1 MRFTVQTR
9 RAKPAGFGRLKRGKN
24 AGLMREVCVRES
36 CSAASWLAFAA
47 MAGVFA
53 LPAYAQQPT
62 TPQVTL
68 ADPAPAEGDVVTIYG
83 DRLETDPG
91 AYSVI
96 SSETI
101 AETGANHPAEIL
113 NTVPGVNV
121 QMNSGQELLVAIRS
135 PVLPAGA
142 GQGSFLILENG
153 VPTRAPGFG
162 NVNALFE
169 VHHETAE
176 AIEVV
181 RGPASVRYGSNAVHG
196 LMNFIDPEPGA
207 QSGQTLMLSTNSLQR
222 SRADATA
229 NFTTNGID
237 SWVGLSVM
245 DDGGWR
251 DASGVDQQK
260 LTWRSKIQGE
270 TWNAV
275 ATFSA
280 INLNQETAGFIQGPE
295 VYKNDDITT
304 TNPNPEAY
312 RDAWAARANV
322 RYETSIG
329 QDKLMITPFAVTQ
342 RMTFIQHFL
351 PDQSTEENGHDL
363 LGVMTRYDFGPS
375 NFRWSVGGDFQVAD
389 GYLTETQTRASFGG
403 VNPAN
408 PTFPQGVHYDYD
420 VETWTTGLYAELDW
434 DFAPGWSLLAGVRG
448 EAHQWDYTTN
458 VAPGTRGRFRVAP
471 SRTDEFELLTPKVG
485 VVYTGVEGL
494 AVYANYAK
502 GERAPQTS
510 DQYRLQ
516 NLQTIQTLEV
526 ETLDSYEIGARG
538 TAFGIDYDV
547 AMYRMYKDNFFFRD
561 SDGLNVPNG
570 KTRHF
575 GFEAALSGGL
585 GEMAGGRLEWNAN
598 ASWSDQRYDFDRNVA
613 VAAEDIF
620 RDNWIDTAPEWL
632 ADAGLGWES
641 QNLSLGLSAEYVGE
655 YFTNAAN
662 TATYDGHLIGH
673 LRGAWRFSDKFEA
686 FAIVRNITDERY
698 ADRADFA
705 QGADRYF
712 PGEPLN
718 ATVGLRIRN

>member
-1 MRFTVQTR
+1 V
-9 RAKPAGFGRLKRGKN
+9 RATY
-24 AGLMREVCVRES
+24 
-36 CSAASWLAFAA
+36 SAASFIVLAAA
-47 MAGVFA
+47 LGTLSAPA
-53 LPAYAQQPT
+53 LAQVQT
-62 TPQVTL
+62 TVAAT
-68 ADPAPAEGDVVTIYG
+68 PAPAEGNVVTIYG
-83 DRLETDPG
+83 DRLKDDPG
-91 AYSVI
+91 AYSVVT
-96 SSETI
+96 SEEI
-101 AETGANHPAEIL
+101 AAVAANHPAEIL

-153 VPTRAPGFG
+153 VPTRAAAFG

-207 QSGQTLMLSTNSLQR
+207 RAGQTLTLSANSLQR
-222 SRADATA
+222 ARADATA

-245 DDGGWR
+245 DDAGWR

-260 LTWRSKIQGE
+260 LTWRSKVRGE
-270 TWNAV
+270 NWNAV
-275 ATFSA
+275 ATLA
-280 INLNQETAGFIQGPE
+280 AVNLNQETAGFIQGPV

-322 RYETSIG
+322 RFETNIG
-329 QDKLMITPFAVTQ
+329 RDTLVITPFGTVQ

-351 PDQSTEENGHDL
+351 PDQSTEKNGHDQ
-363 LGVMTRYDFGPS
+363 LGVITRYDFGPD
-375 NFRWSVGGDFQVAD
+375 NFRWSIGGDFQVAD
-389 GYLTETQTRASFGG
+389 GYLSEVQTRPSFGG
-403 VNPAN
+403 VNPLN

-420 VETWTTGLYAELDW
+420 VNTWTTGLYAEVDW
-434 DFAPGWSLLAGVRG
+434 DFAPGWSLLAGLRG

-485 VVYTGVEGL
+485 IAYTGIEDLVI
-494 AVYANYAK
+494 YANYAR

-516 NLQTIQTLEV
+516 NLQTIQRLEV
-526 ETLDSYEIGARG
+526 ETLDSYEVGARG
-538 TAFGIDYDV
+538 ALAGIDYDV
-547 AMYRMYKDNFFFRD
+547 AVYQMSKDNFFFRD
-561 SDGLNVPNG
+561 SDGLNVPDG
-570 KTRHF
+570 KTSHL
-575 GFEAALSGGL
+575 GVEASLSGDI
-585 GEMAGGRLEWNAN
+585 GEIAGGTLAWNAN
-598 ASWSDQRYDFDRNVA
+598 AAWSEQLYDFNRNVV
-613 VAAEDIF
+613 VAAEDIV
-620 RDNWIDTAPEWL
+620 DGNVIDTAPEWL
-632 ADAGLGWES
+632 ADAGLSWIGS
-641 QNLSLGLSAEYVGE
+641 NLSLGLSAEYVSE

-662 TATYDGHLIGH
+662 TATYDGHLIAH
-673 LRGAWRFSDKFEA
+673 LRGAWRFSDALEA
-686 FAIVRNITDERY
+686 FAIIRNVTDERY

-712 PGEPLN
+712 PGEPANVTLG
-718 ATVGLRIRN
+718 VRIRN

>member
-1 MRFTVQTR
+1 MRATYST
-9 RAKPAGFGRLKRGKN
+9 
-24 AGLMREVCVRES
+24 
-36 CSAASWLAFAA
+36 ASWL
-47 MAGVFA
+47 V
-53 LPAYAQQPT
+53 
-62 TPQVTL
+62 L
-68 ADPAPAEGDVVTIYG
+68 ATAIASFSSPAPAQAQIVPVAATPAPADADVVIIHG
-83 DRLETDPG
+83 DRLQTDPG
-91 AYSVI
+91 AYSVVT
-96 SSETI
+96 SETI
-101 AETGANHPAEIL
+101 AEVAANHPAEIL
-113 NTVPGVNV
+113 NTIPGVNV

-153 VPTRAPGFG
+153 VPTRAAVFG

-207 QSGQTLMLSTNSLQR
+207 QTGQTLTLSGNSLMR
-222 SRADATA
+222 YRADATA

-260 LTWRSKIQGE
+260 LTWRSKVQGE

-275 ATFSA
+275 ATFA
-280 INLNQETAGFIQGPE
+280 AVNLNQETAGFIQGPE
-295 VYKNDDITT
+295 VYKDEDIAT

-322 RYETSIG
+322 RFETNIG
-329 QDKLMITPFAVTQ
+329 RDTLIITPFGTVQ
-342 RMTFIQHFL
+342 RMKFIQHFL

-363 LGVMTRYDFGPS
+363 LGVMTRYDFGPD
-375 NFRWSVGGDFQVAD
+375 NFRWSIGGDFQIANGFLSEV
-389 GYLTETQTRASFGG
+389 QTRPSFGG
-403 VNPAN
+403 PPAN
-408 PTFPQGVHYDYD
+408 PTFPQGTHYDYD
-420 VETWTTGLYAELDW
+420 VETWTTGLYAEVDW
-434 DFAPGWSLLAGVRG
+434 DFAPDWSLLAGVRG
-448 EAHQWDYTTN
+448 EAHQWDYNTN

-485 VVYTGVEGL
+485 VAYTGIADTV
-494 AVYANYAK
+494 VYANYAR

-516 NLQTIQTLEV
+516 NLQTIQRLEV
-526 ETLDSYEIGARG
+526 ETLDSYEVGARG
-538 TAFGIDYDV
+538 AFAGIDYDV
-547 AMYRMYKDNFFFRD
+547 AVYHMNKDNFFFRD
-561 SDGLNVPNG
+561 SDGLNVPDG
-570 KTRHF
+570 KTRHL
-575 GFEAALSGGL
+575 GVEASLSGGL
-585 GEMAGGRLEWNAN
+585 GEVAGGRLEWNAN
-598 ASWSDQRYDFDRNVA
+598 AAWSEQLYDFNRNVV
-613 VAAEDIF
+613 VAAEDIV
-620 RDNWIDTAPEWL
+620 DGNEIDTAPEWL
-632 ADAGLGWES
+632 ADAGLSWVGS
-641 QNLSLGLSAEYVGE
+641 NLSLGLSAEYVSE

-662 TATYDGHLIGH
+662 TAAYDGHLIAH
-673 LRGAWRFSDKFEA
+673 LRGAWRFSDALEA
-686 FAIVRNITDERY
+686 FAVVRNITDERY

-712 PGEPLN
+712 PGEPAN
-718 ATVGLRIRN
+718 VTVGVRIRN